1 MSPSSPAAKRLAPRR
16 GFGQLHLSRLTLV
29 LSVVLGYASS
39 VQAQGGPLSLSDAL
53 KTAAFEQAPART
65 GW

>member
-16 GFGQLHLSRLTLV
+16 SFGQLHLSRLTLV

-39 VQAQGGPLSLSDAL
+39 VQAQGGPLSLSDAI
-53 KTAAFEQAPART
+53 TDCP
-65 GW
+65 